1 MSTNIMKKIKSSAN
15 NMEDMIKNVST
26 IDQLYGK
33 YEEISN
39 KLTDYAIDNLK
50 QALDFAVTFHRSI
63 PKDRV
68 PNARVDEIIR
78 NFENKI
84 NSRKLNTCSY
94 NKPIKK
100 WLTKEEKTAKF
111 WEFMDTN
118 GNGTQGVTRKQLQE
132 FFNLGWSSIKGT
144 VEQAVTEGKISQE
157 KADFN
162 DGRGVQPYVYK
173 KT

>member
-1 MSTNIMKKIKSSAN
+1 MTTKIAKNVKSFSN
-15 NMEDMIKNVST
+15 TMENMIKNVST

-33 YEEISN
+33 YEAISDE
-39 KLTDYAIDNLK
+39 LTDYAIDNLK

-100 WLTKEEKTAKF
+100 WLTKEEKNAKF

-118 GNGTQGVTRKQLQE
+118 GNGNQGVTRKQLQE
-132 FFNLGWSSIKGT
+132 FFNLGWSSIKDT
-144 VEQAVTEGKISQE
+144 VQQAVDEGKISQE

-162 DGRGVQPYVYK
+162 DGRGVQPYIYK
-173 KT
+173 KI